1 MQQIKKYFGRDLWYG
16 IILRKDHIL
25 NPAAINPELI
35 IENPEDWYLV
45 KEPLTK
51 EYIALKAEPSLTE
64 LLDRLQVK
72 TSLTENLSIEY
83 RFHSINIS
91 GLIACALS
99 SSGMFRVEI
108 VFDPSINP
116 KYPEGSLEVPG
127 VFKNM
132 PELGWAWAITQDKI
146 EEFDRVNGGRLNEF
160 ITQHNIR

>member
-1 MQQIKKYFGRDLWYG
+1 MQHIKKYFGRDLRYG

-25 NPAAINPELI
+25 NPAAITQELI

-45 KEPLTK
+45 KKPLTK
-51 EYIALKAEPSLTE
+51 GHIALKAEPSLTE
-64 LLDRLQVK
+64 LLDRLQVQ

-83 RFHSINIS
+83 RFHSIIIP

-99 SSGMFRVEI
+99 SSGMLRIEI
-108 VFDPSINP
+108 VFDPSLNP

-127 VFKNM
+127 VFNDT
-132 PELGWAWAITQDKI
+132 PELEWPITLEKI

>member
-1 MQQIKKYFGRDLWYG
+1 MQQIKKYFGRDLRYG

-25 NPAAINPELI
+25 NPAAITPELI

-45 KEPLTK
+45 KEPLAK
-51 EYIALKAEPSLTE
+51 EHIALKAEPSLTE
-64 LLDRLQVK
+64 LLDRLQVQ

-83 RFHSINIS
+83 RFHSIIIP

-99 SSGMFRVEI
+99 SSGMLRIEI
-108 VFDPSINP
+108 VFDPSLNP

-127 VFKNM
+127 VFKDI
-132 PELGWAWAITQDKI
+132 PELEWPITQDKI
-146 EEFDRVNGGRLNEF
+146 EEFDRVNGGRLNDF

>member
-1 MQQIKKYFGRDLWYG
+1 MQQIKKYFGRDLRYG

-45 KEPLTK
+45 KEPLAK
-51 EYIALKAEPSLTE
+51 EHIALKAEPSLTE
-64 LLDRLQVK
+64 LLDRLQVQ

-83 RFHSINIS
+83 RFHSIIIP

-99 SSGMFRVEI
+99 SSGMLRIEI
-108 VFDPSINP
+108 VFDPSLNP

-127 VFKNM
+127 VFKDI
-132 PELGWAWAITQDKI
+132 PELEWPITQDKI
-146 EEFDRVNGGRLNEF
+146 EEFDRVNGGRLNDF